1 LSFEVASPSQLLKS
15 KQQSTKLKEQSTK
28 NKNQRPKTQDQKTK
42 KNLENHMLRSPL
54 IRWIVGIVAFVA
66 ILGLVRYKPWQ
77 HRSLREMSGSVS
89 KTAPQELKVGYL
101 PVTCHLTCPVT
112 DFATRTSTTNRFES
126 QRFTDFP
133 TVVES
138 VKSGR
143 LDATFMIA
151 PLAMKLREQ
160 GVPVKIV
167 YLGHRD
173 GSTVIVR
180 KDLPAQNLADLRGK
194 TFAIP
199 SKYSNQYLVIRKL
212 MDDQGVKPDEIRFV
226 ELPPP
231 DMPGALAAKAIDAYF
246 VGEPHAAK
254 AELDGSGRVLYH
266 AKDIWPHFI
275 SCVLVVTEK
284 LIRERPE
291 VVRDLVRGIAESGE
305 WAEVHRLEAA
315 KVVAPYF
322 RQDEK
327 VIRYVLTQPPN
338 RVSYRMLTPTDADL
352 QQIND
357 MAVKAGILER
367 PIAMKDLIDRQFIPL
382 DIKPA
387 NIDGGE

>member
-1 LSFEVASPSQLLKS
+1 VLWLVVLIAVLA
-15 KQQSTKLKEQSTK
+15 
-28 NKNQRPKTQDQKTK
+28 
-42 KNLENHMLRSPL
+42 L
-54 IRWIVGIVAFVA
+54 IRF
-66 ILGLVRYKPWQ
+66 KPWRRGNADGQ
-77 HRSLREMSGSVS
+77 SHAQAR
-89 KTAPQELKVGYL
+89 AELKVGFL

-112 DFATRTSTTNRFES
+112 DYATRTSTQTRFES

-138 VKSGR
+138 IKSGR
-143 LDATFMIA
+143 LEATFMIA

-160 GVPVKIV
+160 GVPVKIC

-180 KDLPAQNLADLRGK
+180 KDLPVKDLRDLKGK

-199 SKYSNQYLVIRKL
+199 SKYSNQYLVITKL
-212 MDDQGVKPDEIRFV
+212 MADQGVNPEDIKFV

-284 LIRERPE
+284 LINERPE

-305 WAEVHRLEAA
+305 WAETHRIEAA
-315 KVVAPYF
+315 KVVSPYF
-322 RQDEK
+322 RQDEAL
-327 VIRYVLTQPPN
+327 VRYVLTQPPD
-338 RVSYRMLTPTDADL
+338 RVSYRMLTPSDEEL
-352 QQIND
+352 QQIAD
-357 MAVKAGILER
+357 MAIKAGILQKPLDVKE
-367 PIAMKDLIDRQFIPL
+367 LVDREFIPA
-382 DIKPA
+382 DIKAA
-387 NIDGGE
+387 NIDMQK

>member
-1 LSFEVASPSQLLKS
+1 
-15 KQQSTKLKEQSTK
+15 
-28 NKNQRPKTQDQKTK
+28 
-42 KNLENHMLRSPL
+42 MIRSSMA
-54 IRWIVGIVAFVA
+54 RW
-66 ILGLVRYKPWQ
+66 ILGLFVVIAVLAVVRFKPWRLVTQ
-77 HRSLREMSGSVS
+77 KGDQQQTQAR
-89 KTAPQELKVGYL
+89 ADLKVGFL

-112 DFATRTSTTNRFES
+112 DYATRTSTMTRFES

-138 VKSGR
+138 IKSGR
-143 LDATFMIA
+143 LEATFMIA

-160 GVPVKIV
+160 GVPVKIC

-173 GSTVIVR
+173 GSTVMVR
-180 KDLPAQNLADLRGK
+180 KDLPAQSLRDLRGK

-212 MDDQGVKPDEIRFV
+212 MDDQGVKPEEIKFV

-284 LIRERPE
+284 LIKEKPE

-305 WAEVHRLEAA
+305 WAENHRIEAA
-315 KVVAPYF
+315 KVVSPYF
-322 RQDEK
+322 RQDENL
-327 VIRYVLTQPPN
+327 VRYVLTQPPD
-338 RVSYRMLTPTDADL
+338 RVSYRMLTPSDEEL
-352 QQIND
+352 QVIHD
-357 MAVKAGILER
+357 MALKAGILEK
-367 PIAMKDLIDRQFIPL
+367 PINMKDLVDREFIPA

-387 NIDGGE
+387 NIQVQ

>member
-1 LSFEVASPSQLLKS
+1 MIMFRS
-15 KQQSTKLKEQSTK
+15 STT
-28 NKNQRPKTQDQKTK
+28 
-42 KNLENHMLRSPL
+42 
-54 IRWIVGIVAFVA
+54 RWIVGVIAFVA
-66 ILGLVRYKPWQ
+66 VITAMRYRPWEHRGGPPPGDTTVRET
-77 HRSLREMSGSVS
+77 L
-89 KTAPQELKVGYL
+89 TVGFL

-112 DFATRTSTTNRFES
+112 DYATRTSSDTRFVS

-133 TVVES
+133 TIVES
-138 VKSGR
+138 IKGGR
-143 LDATFMIA
+143 LEASFMIA

-160 GVPVKIV
+160 GMPVKIL

-173 GSTVIVR
+173 GSTVMVR
-180 KDLPAQNLADLRGK
+180 KDLPAKDLRDLRGK
-194 TFAIP
+194 TFAVP

-212 MDDQGVKPDEIRFV
+212 MDDQGVKPDEIKFV

-254 AELDGSGRVLYH
+254 AELDGSGRVLYY

-275 SCVLVVTEK
+275 SCVLVVHEK
-284 LIRERPE
+284 LIRERPV

-305 WAEVHRLEAA
+305 WAETHRLAAA
-315 KVVAPYF
+315 KVASPYF

-327 VIRYVLTQPPN
+327 LVRFVLTQPPD
-338 RVSYRMLTPTDADL
+338 RVSYRMLTPSDADL
-352 QQIND
+352 SQIRD
-357 MAVKAGILER
+357 MGLKAGILEKR
-367 PIAMKDLIDRQFIPL
+367 IEISDLVDRSFIPA

-387 NIDGGE
+387 NIDVQ

>member
-1 LSFEVASPSQLLKS
+1 
-15 KQQSTKLKEQSTK
+15 
-28 NKNQRPKTQDQKTK
+28 
-42 KNLENHMLRSPL
+42 MLRSSVG
-54 IRWIVGIVAFVA
+54 RWVI
-66 ILGLVRYKPWQ
+66 GLVLLIAVLAAVRFKPW
-77 HRSLREMSGSVS
+77 RFITNGGSHQQ
-89 KTAPQELKVGYL
+89 AQARAELKVGFL

-112 DFATRTSTTNRFES
+112 DYATRTSTMTRFES

-138 VKSGR
+138 MKSGR

-160 GVPVKIV
+160 GEPVKIV

-173 GSTVIVR
+173 GSTVMVR
-180 KDLPAQNLADLRGK
+180 KDLPIQSLKDLRGR

-199 SKYSNQYLVIRKL
+199 SKYSNQYLVITKL
-212 MDDQGVKPDEIRFV
+212 MVDQGVNPEDIKFV

-254 AELDGSGRVLYH
+254 AELDGSGKVLYH

-275 SCVLVVTEK
+275 SCVLVVTDK
-284 LIRERPE
+284 LIKERPE

-305 WAEVHRLEAA
+305 WAETHRLEAA
-315 KVVAPYF
+315 KVVSPYF

-327 VIRYVLTQPPN
+327 VVRYVLTQPPD
-338 RVSYRMLTPTDADL
+338 RVSYRMLTPTDEEL
-352 QQIND
+352 QRIHD
-357 MAVKAGILER
+357 MAIKAGILQK
-367 PIAMKDLIDRQFIPL
+367 PIAMKDLVDRQFIPA

-387 NIDGGE
+387 NIAVAQ